1 MMNDFAPLK
10 RSLTAQ
16 NQTFQYFSIPDLQKQ
31 GIGNPEKMPYCMRI
45 LLEGMLRNC
54 GNKGF
59 TKEHVLALLQN
70 DHATPSM
77 ILFQPNRVLLQDFT
91 GIPVLNDLAALR
103 SAAAKK
109 GVDPHSVNPLIRTDL
124 VVDHSLQV
132 DHAGCEGA
140 RELNEKLE
148 FQRNTERYEF
158 LRWSEQAFQNLNIVP
173 PGNGIIHQINLEYLA
188 DVAAI
193 TQIQD
198 QSTLIPDCVLGTDS
212 HTTMI
217 NGLGVLGWGVGGIE
231 ALAAKIG
238 RAHV

>member
-1 MMNDFAPLK
+1 M
-10 RSLTAQ
+10 
-16 NQTFQYFSIPDLQKQ
+16 
-31 GIGNPEKMPYCMRI
+31 
-45 LLEGMLRNC
+45 
-54 GNKGF
+54 
-59 TKEHVLALLQN
+59 
-70 DHATPSM
+70 
-77 ILFQPNRVLLQDFT
+77 
-91 GIPVLNDLAALR
+91 NDLAALR

-193 TQIQD
+193 TQNQD

-217 NGLGVLGWGVGGIE
+217 NGLGGSAGVWRDRSTGGHAGYPIEFLRPKVVGLRLLGPS
-231 ALAAKIG
+231 LKI
-238 RAHV
+238 AHPPT